1 MENCLKGKKGY
12 NSKSNVMGKSENKFN
27 KMTKAISSV
36 LAKGMTNKTK
46 KK

>member
-1 MENCLKGKKGY
+1 MENCLKGKKSY
-12 NSKSNVMGKSENKFN
+12 NSKSKVMGKSENKFN

-36 LAKGMTNKTK
+36 IAKGMTNKTK

>member
-12 NSKSNVMGKSENKFN
+12 NSKSKVMGKSENKFN